1 MRILTELKANIMD
14 IKTALDGLTV
24 KEQIDLIVKEN
35 FSRGDIEVACF
46 WSLGVFTFFKFPEI
60 VRKRFGKHHDKFF
73 NAIPRGARG
82 KKVNIIAPR
91 GSAKSTILA
100 VIYPLHCIVYKEFYE
115 SIGVTSDRFILI
127 VSRNYSTAADRV
139 HDIRNYIE
147 QEYPD
152 LKGERWGMD
161 ATETANGVRLMAQ
174 GRGGKIRGA
183 LHKGWRPTLVV
194 ADDIDDF
201 EALMNPNNVAKDI
214 RWWNSDLMQCGDEYT
229 NFINVDTVKSSDA
242 ISMRLKASPS
252 WETIF
257 IRAIEEPKKLI
268 HPIHENLWKD
278 YRKIFIDKSIEPLQR
293 VQKLDDFYRKHEKQ
307 MTQGVVE
314 TWPEKWPYRAL
325 REKAFDEGIANV
337 LREYQ
342 NFPEDRSLAIF
353 NMDEAI
359 RFDVTEDG
367 FLRSDG
373 RLVGW
378 GELSGATVFLDWA
391 GANAKKLENAFAAVV
406 TIVWEPV
413 PTGGYQDDYGTGNA
427 YGYVFSDW
435 LDRGNRQMQLE
446 ALLDEYISIQSFLST
461 RVRNPEFHI
470 CCEGL
475 VDKHGDMQENFDR
488 HYHAVSIAK
497 KVTEPLQFVARTKN
511 KNNRIE
517 ALEAPIQNGWLAFN
531 RELSEELWDQF
542 CAFPVGKYL
551 DAPDAAEGAW
561 AQQITQ
567 TAADAE
573 VYNRKI
579 DYLAAASKNAA
590 YHAVHG

>member
-1 MRILTELKANIMD
+1 MD

-24 KEQIDLIVKEN
+24 KEEIDLIVKVN
-35 FSRGDIEVACF
+35 FSGGDIEVACF
-46 WSLGVFTFFKFPEI
+46 WSLGVFTYFEFPEI

-73 NAIPRGARG
+73 NAIPFGARG

-100 VIYPLHCIVYKEFYE
+100 VIYPLHCIVYKELYE

-139 HDIRNYIE
+139 QDIRYYIE
-147 QEYPD
+147 QKFPE
-152 LKGERWGMD
+152 LKGKCWGMD
-161 ATETANGVRLMAQ
+161 GTETANGVRLMAQ

-183 LHKGWRPTLVV
+183 LYKGWRPSLVV

-201 EALMNPNNVAKDI
+201 EALMNPNIVIKDS
-214 RWWNSDLMQCGDEYT
+214 RWWNSDLMQCGDDYT

-242 ISMRLKASPS
+242 ISMQLKASAS

-257 IRAIEEPKKLI
+257 IRAIEEPATLI
-268 HPIHENLWKD
+268 HPTYENLWED
-278 YRKIFIDKSIEPLQR
+278 FRKIFIDKSIEPLQR
-293 VQKLDDFYRKHEKQ
+293 AQKLDDFYGKREKQ

-325 REKAFDEGIANV
+325 REKAFDEGNANV

-342 NFPEDRSLAIF
+342 NFPADRSLAIF

-359 RFDVTEDG
+359 RFDVTEAG
-367 FLRSDG
+367 FRRSDG

-391 GANAKKLENAFAAVV
+391 GVNDKKIDNAFAAVV

-413 PTGGYQDDYGTGNA
+413 PDGGYQDDYGTGNA

-435 LDRGNRQMQLE
+435 LDRGNRQMQIE
-446 ALLDEYISIQSFLST
+446 ALLEAYISIQSFMST

-470 CCEGL
+470 CCEVL
-475 VDKHGDMQENFDR
+475 VDTHGDMRENFVR
-488 HYHAVSIAK
+488 HYDAVSIAK
-497 KVTEPLQFVARTKN
+497 KVTKPLQFVTRTKN
-511 KNNRIE
+511 KYYRIE

-531 RELSEELWDQF
+531 RELSEELWDRF
-542 CAFPVGKYL
+542 CAFPASKYL
-551 DAPDAAEGAW
+551 DAPDATEGAW

-567 TAADAE
+567 TAAVTE
-573 VYNRKI
+573 VYKRKI
-579 DYLAAASKNAA
+579 EYLAATSKNAS
-590 YHAVHG
+590 YDAVHG